1 MEKTQEETVKPTI
14 IVERP
19 EFMEPVPTPTL
30 SPKPKTSPTSEAAI
44 RARAKT
50 GTPKQKTE

>member
-30 SPKPKTSPTSEAAI
+30 SPKPNQS
-44 RARAKT
+44 
-50 GTPKQKTE
+50 KQKTD